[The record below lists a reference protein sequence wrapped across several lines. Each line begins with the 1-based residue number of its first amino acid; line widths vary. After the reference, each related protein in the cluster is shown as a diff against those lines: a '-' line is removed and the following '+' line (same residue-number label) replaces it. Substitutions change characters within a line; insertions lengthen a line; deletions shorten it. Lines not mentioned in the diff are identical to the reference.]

1 MSRSCLRF
9 PATLTVYV
17 LASAI
22 ALMALPALAEA
33 PPDSTWTQLGILP
46 EALDAPVFAIAVS
59 PQDGRLVLAGTQSGS
74 IYRSTDGGTTWQQAR
89 RADGHP
95 VVTLAFNP
103 YRPGQ
108 ALAGIRRMGIWLSPD
123 GGQAWAF
130 QTGPGAVTPRAFGF
144 AKSLVAAGTDRGM
157 FVNRDGSTWTTTG
170 PAQLNVAAVAVAAVN
185 EPVRLIAGAQAP
197 DAGSQLSLI
206 QSADG
211 ALTWNSI
218 QAAAASGAFVNAL
231 LAGPLPAQR
240 DTRPILMG
248 TSRGAYLSLDN
259 GASWTQLSGGGS
271 LPATDINQ
279 LAFTQSHAERFYVA
293 SDGATSD
300 RGGLWSTSDS
310 GAHFQSLKPP
320 VPSVSALAV
329 SAEESSTLYVA
340 TFRAADHAV
349 MLWSYR
355 DTGGPPRA
363 PLVPVA
369 SPAAPVT
376 AGALPSGAPAS
387 WQNLLTGP
395 EGPFLALGVA
405 GLAVLALAFIAYLRR
420 GGA

>member
-1 MSRSCLRF
+1 MAVC
-9 PATLTVYV
+9 A
-17 LASAI
+17 LASAL
-22 ALMALPALAEA
+22 ALAALPAAAQA
-33 PPDSTWTQLGILP
+33 PADSTWTQLGILP
-46 EALDAPVFAIAVS
+46 EVLDAPLFAIAVS
-59 PQDGRLVLAGTQSGS
+59 PQDGQLVLAGTQSGS
-74 IYRSTDGGTTWQQAR
+74 IYRSADGGTTWQQTR

-95 VVTLAFNP
+95 VTSLAFNP
-103 YRPGQ
+103 FRPGQ
-108 ALAGIRRMGIWLSPD
+108 ALAGIRRAGIWLSAD
-123 GGQAWAF
+123 SGQAWTV

-144 AKSLVAAGTDRGM
+144 AKSLVAAGTDKGI
-157 FVNRDGSTWTTTG
+157 FVNREGSSWAASG
-170 PAQLNVAAVAVAAVN
+170 PAQLNVAGVAVAAVN
-185 EPVRLIAGAQAP
+185 EPVRLLAGAQAP

-218 QAAAASGAFVNAL
+218 QAAAASGAFVNGL
-231 LAGPLPAQR
+231 LAGPLPPQR

-248 TSRGAYLSLDN
+248 TSRGAYLSADN

-279 LAFTQSHAERFYVA
+279 LAFTQAHSERFYVA
-293 SDGATSD
+293 SDAAAAD

-329 SAEESSTLYVA
+329 SAEENPTLYVA

-355 DTGGPPRA
+355 DAGGPPRA
-363 PLVPVA
+363 PLLPVA
-369 SPAAPVT
+369 SPAPPVRVGAPPL
-376 AGALPSGAPAS
+376 GPPAS
-387 WQNLLTGP
+387 WWSLLTGP
-395 EGPFLALGVA
+395 EGPFLVLGIA
-405 GLAVLALAFIAYLRR
+405 GLAVLALAGIAYLRR